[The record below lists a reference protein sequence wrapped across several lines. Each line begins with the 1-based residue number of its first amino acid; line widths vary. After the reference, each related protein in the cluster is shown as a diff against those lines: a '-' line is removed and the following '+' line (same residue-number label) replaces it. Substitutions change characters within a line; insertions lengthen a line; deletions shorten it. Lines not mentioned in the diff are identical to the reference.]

1 VHDGVEPDPSRA
13 AAVVGFAPDRD
24 AVRVMGVTAV
34 AGRVIGAMETT
45 ETSMDLYPPTT
56 QMLRM
61 PPGTEYTPIQDR
73 EEEEDL

>member
-1 VHDGVEPDPSRA
+1 
-13 AAVVGFAPDRD
+13 
-24 AVRVMGVTAV
+24 MGVTAV